1 MGAHSKRGYKIE
13 GARLTQNERTS
24 TAEQLLSAEHI

>member
-1 MGAHSKRGYKIE
+1 MTASRQKLQMEATESAKKY
-13 GARLTQNERTS
+13 ERTS